1 MPKLKKVIAGFAFST
16 ALAGGALALSAA
28 AAGAATAPTEYGYSG
43 PAEEVLFNNTFA
55 NSFNNWR
62 TAPRRNPC
70 GTTEF
75 GDGYTTV
82 GVNNTF
88 DNSFND
94 WRTASFGGET
104 CGSVIPS
111 WNDCWWDNCLW
122 ANAVWGFDCDNSCFS
137 GCRN

>member
-28 AAGAATAPTEYGYSG
+28 AAGAATAPTEYGYSS
-43 PAEEVLFNNTFA
+43 PAEDVLFNNTFA
-55 NSFNNWR
+55 NSFDNWR
-62 TAPRRNPC
+62 TTARNPC
-70 GTTEF
+70 GTTGY

-94 WRTASFGGET
+94 WRTASSYGET

-111 WNDCWWDNCLW
+111 WNDWWWDNCLW

>member
-16 ALAGGALALSAA
+16 ALAGGALAGSAA
-28 AAGAATAPTEYGYSG
+28 AAGAATAPTEYGYSSPG
-43 PAEEVLFNNTFA
+43 EELLLNNTFD
-55 NSFNNWR
+55 NSFNDWR
-62 TAPRRNPC
+62 NTSRNPC
-70 GTTEF
+70 GTTGH
-75 GDGYTTV
+75 GDGHTTV

-94 WRTASFGGET
+94 WRNASSFGEP

-122 ANAVWGFDCDNSCFS
+122 ANAIWGPDCRQRCGRCN
-137 GCRN
+137 